1 VRLAAQ
7 GRSLSAGGEPAIV
20 HSLPL
25 QTALTDFVQDA
36 ACHLQGEI
44 SQGAEVAFEVAA
56 KPSRLHQ
63 TPLYCYS
70 PLTAGFIKAR
80 AANLR
85 KLASYPAALA
95 LVADAPGIERYLLS
109 RGLDRARAD
118 ARGRADSALF
128 CLLDDVF
135 NEQTDFEVH
144 LDRMQEALALLQQS
158 TVAGAAD
165 EVTVLA
171 TLHGLALGS
180 TELALT
186 AGLLLAQPEA
196 MPGAPE
202 EAVLGEHGQQHLI
215 VAFSTDTEGHDI
227 NDAVAQG
234 RGVLRDL
241 LRALRLF
248 GDGRVT
254 LGELAWTRMGN
265 GSWRPITVGCGGR
278 PRGVLLI
285 TAEQEDELRAF
296 CNLVSR
302 RAPHSNELAWALN
315 RFEMG
320 CQRASE
326 HEALSDYLLALRAL
340 LEPEGTSS
348 GLLAGRLAALCA
360 KPDQRGKLAK
370 RVTEAV
376 ALERAVIAGSA
387 KQCAATEHLV
397 KATADH
403 LRALLRDVICG
414 HLDPDLALLADELL
428 APEQEPADEDLDQ
441 SQPDVYE
448 QIFQTD
454 HAEAQSLSQAALWA
468 YDDAESAP
476 VGS

>member
-1 VRLAAQ
+1 MH
-7 GRSLSAGGEPAIV
+7 SLS
-20 HSLPL
+20 L
-25 QTALTDFVQDA
+25 QTALTDFVQESA
-36 ACHLQGEI
+36 GYLQSEI

-85 KLASYPAALA
+85 KLATYPAALA
-95 LVADAPGIERYLLS
+95 LVADAQGIERYLLS
-109 RGLDRARAD
+109 RGLDRARVD
-118 ARGRADSALF
+118 ARGRADIALF
-128 CLLDDVF
+128 CLLEDVF
-135 NEQTDFEVH
+135 KEQTDFEVH
-144 LDRMQEALALLQQS
+144 PDRMQGALSLLQQS
-158 TVAGAAD
+158 AVQGAAD
-165 EVTVLA
+165 EVTVLG
-171 TLHGLALGS
+171 TLHGLALAS
-180 TELALT
+180 PELALT
-186 AGLLLAQPEA
+186 AGLLLAKPEA

-202 EAVLGEHGQQHLI
+202 EAVLGEHGKQHLI
-215 VAFSTDTEGHDI
+215 VAFSTDTEGQDI
-227 NDAVAQG
+227 ADAVVQG
-234 RGVLRDL
+234 RGVLQDL

-254 LGELAWTRMGN
+254 LGELAFTRVGD
-265 GSWRPITVGCGGR
+265 GSWRPLTMGFGGR

-285 TAEQEDELRAF
+285 TAQQEDELRAF

-320 CQRASE
+320 CQRTSE

-360 KPDQRGKLAK
+360 TEDQRGKLAK
-370 RVTEAV
+370 RVTKAL
-376 ALERAVIAGSA
+376 ALEREVIAGSA

-397 KATADH
+397 KDTADH

-414 HLDPDLALLADELL
+414 HLDPDLAGLADELL
-428 APEQEPADEDLDQ
+428 APEQEPENEGLDQ
-441 SQPDVYE
+441 SSADLHE
-448 QIFQTD
+448 QIFQRD
-454 HAEAQSLSQAALWA
+454 HAQAQSLSQAALWA
-468 YDDAESAP
+468 YEDAQSTS
-476 VGS
+476 VGA